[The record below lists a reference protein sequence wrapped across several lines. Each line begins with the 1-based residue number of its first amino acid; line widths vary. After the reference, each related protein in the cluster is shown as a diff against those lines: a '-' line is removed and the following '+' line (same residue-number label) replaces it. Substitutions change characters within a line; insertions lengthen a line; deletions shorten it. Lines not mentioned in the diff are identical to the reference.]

1 MSVFNKS
8 VHCSLQCVLNVKEA
22 FKAVDLLIS
31 EQKFTKL
38 EKDFSSCK
46 PLSVDKDIFWFASNL
61 ADIFDG
67 VIQYNNE
74 MPTMNISS
82 LCKVMTKPGVPYD
95 NLITLNKV

>member
-1 MSVFNKS
+1 MVR
-8 VHCSLQCVLNVKEA
+8 EA
-22 FKAVDLLIS
+22 FKTVDLLIS
-31 EQKFTKL
+31 KHQLAKL

-46 PLSVDKDIFWFASNL
+46 PLDAKKDIFWFASNL

-82 LCKVMTKPGVPYD
+82 LCSVMTKPGVAYD
-95 NLITLNKV
+95 NLMTLSKV